1 MDYSMKEFVAYSKM
15 LLRVLLRLKDLLD
28 RNQIDEAKKVLNDL
42 IDDVKGD
49 TEA

>member
-28 RNQIDEAKKVLNDL
+28 QNQIDEAKKVLNDL